1 MFRPIA
7 RVTVIPL
14 ALAMLTV
21 LPLFASVLGQEQVP
35 SAETAAAAPQ
45 NAPIA
50 ASVSFFV
57 SPNKL
62 VHTQLAEKILNSPQW
77 SLFFTRHL
85 TRLNSRWLS
94 DPSSPL
100 ADVLTK
106 VFHSSP
112 SFQEP
117 MNLFF
122 FNLQGV
128 WGNLLL
134 DENGS
139 LYPGSPSLIFVTD
152 FLPDSI
158 LQLTTAALEQSGY
171 AENRAGPSLPRGFVS
186 AGSRHPQRT
195 LFLDWVSPL
204 PNDRGKSLFVLSAN
218 EGPLQTVKGKFPQSK
233 ELAGALTRSD
243 SLFLLVGMQQPALR
257 LLADNLVARPED
269 SRARAFAPAL
279 SRLADDVRTIQLTAQ
294 EISGVT
300 TVTVTFDCT
309 KNESSAE
316 LQELF
321 YQSRDVYTQ
330 WAQGRDTLTP
340 SQALWLELLAHAEPT
355 CEDNRFFLV
364 FKLDSPEVFEK
375 LKECLASDDELN

>member
-1 MFRPIA
+1 MVRPIE

-21 LPLFASVLGQEQVP
+21 LPLFAPVLGQEQVP
-35 SAETAAAAPQ
+35 SAETPAAAAQ

-122 FNLQGV
+122 FNLQGL

-134 DENGS
+134 DENGALS
-139 LYPGSPSLIFVTD
+139 PGSPSLIFVTD

-158 LQLTTAALEQSGY
+158 LQLTAAALEQSGF
-171 AENRAGPSLPRGFVS
+171 AEDSARPSLPRGFVS
-186 AGSRHPQRT
+186 AGSQNPRRT

-218 EGPLQTVKGKFPQSK
+218 EGPLESVKGKFPQSK

-243 SLFLLVGMQQPALR
+243 SQFLLVGMQQPALR
-257 LLADNLVARPED
+257 LLADNLAARPEE

-294 EISGVT
+294 ETSGVT

-340 SQALWLELLAHAEPT
+340 SQALWLELLAHAEPS

-375 LKECLASDDELN
+375 LKGCLASGDELN